1 MADAGRDQVGSMVL
15 HAWDAFIAQAEAV
28 DLDRPSRLDGW
39 RAQEI
44 CVHLGCWDDH
54 TALADLIASA
64 RNGGAGTP
72 PDVDA
77 VNARVT
83 AAHRDASREEV
94 LAALRRNRDATAR
107 YLAEEP
113 AELDTAPTVSVVGRI
128 PLLSVILGQAYEL
141 AVHGLDLV
149 SCGAA
154 PPPPEV
160 LQSGLAALADVTG
173 GLAASLAI
181 TGGVTLA
188 TPDGGWAFAA
198 DPHGWTVRRVAA
210 GAQTGP
216 AVEAP
221 ADLLL
226 EAASGRIN
234 PVPAVARRRLK
245 VHDIGGLLKLAPI
258 VQAVPGIPGGPI
270 LQLAART
277 VGGAGGLVGRLFG
290 RG

>member
-15 HAWDAFIAQAEAV
+15 DAWDAFIAQAEAV

-64 RNGGAGTP
+64 RSGGAGRP

-94 LAALRRNRDATAR
+94 LAALRRNREATAR

-128 PLLSVILGQAYEL
+128 PLLSVILGQTYEL

-173 GLAASLAI
+173 GLSASLAI

-198 DPHGWTVRRVAA
+198 DPHGWTVRRVAV
-210 GAQTGP
+210 GEQTGP

-234 PVPAVARRRLK
+234 PVPAVARRKLK
-245 VHDIGGLLKLAPI
+245 VHDVGGLLKLAPI

-290 RG
+290 KG

>member
-1 MADAGRDQVGSMVL
+1 MADAGRDVVSGMVL
-15 HAWDAFIAQAEAV
+15 EAWDAFLEQAEAV
-28 DLDRPSRLDGW
+28 DLSRSSRLSGW

-54 TALADLIASA
+54 TALADLVASA

-72 PDVDA
+72 PEVDA

-83 AAHRDASREEV
+83 AAHRDASRDDV
-94 LAALRRNRDATAR
+94 LAALRRNREATAR

-113 AELDTAPTVSVVGRI
+113 VELDTAPTVSVVGRI

-149 SCGAA
+149 SCGA
-154 PPPPEV
+154 PPPPSSV
-160 LQSGLAALADVTG
+160 LQSGLAALVDVTG
-173 GLAASLAI
+173 GLAASMSI

-188 TPDGGWAFAA
+188 TPDGGWAFDSGSA
-198 DPHGWTVRRVAA
+198 GWTVRRVPAD
-210 GAQTGP
+210 GFSGP
-216 AVEAP
+216 AVEAS
-221 ADLLL
+221 AELLL

-245 VHDIGGLLKLAPI
+245 VHDVGGLLVLAPI

-277 VGGAGGLVGRLFG
+277 VGGAGGMLGRLLS